1 MLEALR
7 LGAGFGA
14 KFDADFLIIGIYISV
29 LQCPISIVASGIR
42 RISAYGM
49 ARF

>member
-1 MLEALR
+1 MVVVVKLNIKLNRATL
-7 LGAGFGA
+7 F
-14 KFDADFLIIGIYISV
+14 IIGIYISV